1 MASPGMYRRG
11 VPFKRIRQPFGFGVL
26 DLFVFGGSNPHP
38 AVGDMDVTNRVLDH
52 EVWRTVNCH
61 GKKLDKEE

>member
-1 MASPGMYRRG
+1 M
-11 VPFKRIRQPFGFGVL
+11 VL
-26 DLFVFGGSNPHP
+26 EVLTLTLLLEE
-38 AVGDMDVTNRVLDH
+38 MDVTNRVLDH